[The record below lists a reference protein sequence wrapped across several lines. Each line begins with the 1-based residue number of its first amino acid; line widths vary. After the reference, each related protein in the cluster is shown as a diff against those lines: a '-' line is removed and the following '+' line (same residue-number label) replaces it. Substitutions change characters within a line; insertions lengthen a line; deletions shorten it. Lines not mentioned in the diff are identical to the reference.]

1 MTDDEYLERLAEI
14 RPKSGRRPEQ
24 LNQSRDVNI
33 PAQLARGWAAGT
45 LGLPGDIEGLGRAA
59 LNFSFGPG
67 GVKVDPTPALP
78 TSDFYREY
86 LPGYD
91 PAPAARAA
99 SGLGALAGGAGA
111 TGAVRG
117 AGKAAGALGRVAGDV
132 ASAALTGPRPGSL
145 AAQRGVIKMPGGNW
159 LEGSIEGEVQ
169 RLRDALKATP
179 KPTEHRMLQG
189 FYRGYAGEY
198 DAAKAAEDAGM
209 VFVSP
214 QRAAGEFYAQKRA
227 KQTGTEPHLE
237 MVLADPFAGFAYGH
251 NIPIGPTNKKIDFT
265 KARQLQPEHVQG
277 VTKLYAEGGA
287 VQQRGVTPLEEVMRD
302 RLLRGL
308 LPAPFA
314 EGGGV
319 GSETTEPDMSDGGKI
334 IASATLH

>member
-1 MTDDEYLERLAEI
+1 
-14 RPKSGRRPEQ
+14 
-24 LNQSRDVNI
+24 
-33 PAQLARGWAAGT
+33 
-45 LGLPGDIEGLGRAA
+45 
-59 LNFSFGPG
+59 
-67 GVKVDPTPALP
+67 
-78 TSDFYREY
+78 
-86 LPGYD
+86 
-91 PAPAARAA
+91 
-99 SGLGALAGGAGA
+99 
-111 TGAVRG
+111 
-117 AGKAAGALGRVAGDV
+117 
-132 ASAALTGPRPGSL
+132 
-145 AAQRGVIKMPGGNW
+145 
-159 LEGSIEGEVQ
+159 
-169 RLRDALKATP
+169 
-179 KPTEHRMLQG
+179 MLQG

-237 MVLADPFAGFAYGH
+237 MVLADPFAGYAYGH

-287 VQQRGVTPLEEVMRD
+287 VTPQPQQPQRMTPLEEAMRD

-319 GSETTEPDMSDGGKI
+319 GPEATEPDMSDGGKI
-334 IASATLH
+334 LASATPY